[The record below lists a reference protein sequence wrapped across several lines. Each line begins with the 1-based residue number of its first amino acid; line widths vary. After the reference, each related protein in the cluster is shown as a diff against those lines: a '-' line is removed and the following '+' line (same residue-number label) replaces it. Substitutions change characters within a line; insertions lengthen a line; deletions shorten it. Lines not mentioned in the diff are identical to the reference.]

1 MQAFFNR
8 RFIPEKQ
15 VRISAFDRGLLYGD
29 GVFETMRIYGGRFFW
44 LDQHLLRLQHGL
56 KRLGIK
62 IPYNRIELEFFLR
75 ELVIRNG
82 VKDGFARIV
91 VTRGEG
97 LLGFSPRGSGTPQIV
112 MVARP
117 RNLETWQRRHPIW
130 RLCVVDHVVHGLGF
144 KTLSYLPHVLAKQTA
159 EKNGYEDPI
168 LLNPKGEVM
177 EAAASNIFIV
187 GERFLW
193 TPPLSSGCLEGVT
206 RKAVLKIAEQSKIRV
221 SQKPMPASA
230 LKKVK
235 EIFITNSLLE
245 IVPCV
250 FGKKVPGRVP
260 VYTLAWQENF
270 EQFRDKRL
278 E

>member
-1 MQAFFNR
+1 MDAFFNR

-29 GVFETMRIYGGRFFW
+29 GVFETVRIYGGRFFW
-44 LDQHLLRLQHGL
+44 LDRHLTRLQRGL
-56 KRLGIK
+56 DRLGIK
-62 IPYNRIELEFFLR
+62 IPYNRVELEFFLR

-82 VKDGFARIV
+82 VKDGFSRIV

-97 LLGFSPRGSGTPQIV
+97 LLGFSPRGSGSPQII

-117 RNLETWQRRHPIW
+117 RNLGSWQRRHPVW
-130 RLCVVDHVVHGLGF
+130 RLCIIDDAVHGLGF
-144 KTLSYLPHVLAKQTA
+144 KTLSYLPHVLAKKKA
-159 EKNGYEDPI
+159 EQHGYEDPI

-177 EAAASNIFIV
+177 EAAASNVFV
-187 GERFLW
+187 AGDRTLW
-193 TPPLSSGCLEGVT
+193 TPPLSSGCLEGIT
-206 RKAVLKIAEQSKIRV
+206 RQAVIKIAQKSKFRI
-221 SQKPMPASA
+221 SEKPMPVSA
-230 LKKVK
+230 LKKAS

-250 FGKKVPGRVP
+250 LGKKVPARVP
-260 VYTLAWQENF
+260 VLTLALQEKF
-270 EQFRDKRL
+270 EQFRDAHL